1 MQIRIFII
9 NVFFIF
15 TTLIVK
21 AQTKIPLD
29 EALVLKENIIKK
41 SKSTITIIN
50 DFTQYTH
57 LSFLSKDIISK
68 GKLVFKSPNLIK
80 WEYVKPYKNSVI
92 LKKNKLYVNDDGTKS
107 EIDLSS
113 NKTFKEMNSLLLKSV
128 KGNMFDDEKFEIAF
142 FKKVENYMVSFIP
155 LDKSMKSFINKFEL
169 TFNSNSF
176 NVIEIKMIE
185 LSEDYTTIKF
195 SNTKIN
201 EPVANEVFEN

>member
-9 NVFFIF
+9 SVFFIF

>member
-57 LSFLSKDIISK
+57 LSFL
-68 GKLVFKSPNLIK
+68 
-80 WEYVKPYKNSVI
+80 
-92 LKKNKLYVNDDGTKS
+92 
-107 EIDLSS
+107 
-113 NKTFKEMNSLLLKSV
+113 
-128 KGNMFDDEKFEIAF
+128 
-142 FKKVENYMVSFIP
+142 
-155 LDKSMKSFINKFEL
+155 
-169 TFNSNSF
+169 
-176 NVIEIKMIE
+176 
-185 LSEDYTTIKF
+185 
-195 SNTKIN
+195 
-201 EPVANEVFEN
+201 